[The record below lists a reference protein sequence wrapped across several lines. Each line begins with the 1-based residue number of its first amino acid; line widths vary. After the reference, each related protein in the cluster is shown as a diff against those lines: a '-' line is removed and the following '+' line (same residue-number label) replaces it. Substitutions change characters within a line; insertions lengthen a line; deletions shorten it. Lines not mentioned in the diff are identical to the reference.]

1 MDRRL
6 ICGVLFFFLFSVAVF
21 PLEKDDDFKYKA
33 LLASIDSLRQ
43 TDYPPSE
50 TVATRAAND
59 KMIILLNDSAIFY
72 LQAKRYE
79 VSDSFFEKTVAICFN
94 GACKNLSVYGGR
106 LAKVLHYWGKAHF
119 ERGEWNAAGNLYNK
133 AWKVYMVLPAVY
145 RNDAN
150 FLELMMDYGCLYDRC
165 KLPQKAEEMCTSAL
179 PIIEKLKNKYKG
191 KYDFEEAERLYGE
204 LKNELDDLGRPLR
217 KELLRKLKFLEEKGF
232 VPELYK
238 ADFERMKVFLSL
250 K

>member
-1 MDRRL
+1 
-6 ICGVLFFFLFSVAVF
+6 
-21 PLEKDDDFKYKA
+21 
-33 LLASIDSLRQ
+33 
-43 TDYPPSE
+43 
-50 TVATRAAND
+50 
-59 KMIILLNDSAIFY
+59 
-72 LQAKRYE
+72 
-79 VSDSFFEKTVAICFN
+79 
-94 GACKNLSVYGGR
+94 
-106 LAKVLHYWGKAHF
+106 
-119 ERGEWNAAGNLYNK
+119 
-133 AWKVYMVLPAVY
+133 MVLPAVY

-150 FLELMMDYGCLYDRC
+150 FLELMIDYGCLYDRC